1 MCIRDSRKLLIP
13 AGNSIMDGLNE
24 GLGDSFKNVQ
34 RNVSGMADKLAS
46 GFNLNLPK
54 VTAEYAVSSA
64 GLNAGEQLA
73 VSQLNSIR
81 SNIQRQLDNQP
92 KSSETNSLLMQ
103 AMAAVEALG
112 NQEAVFNING
122 SEFARVTAR
131 DNQAAQNGLT
141 TLQTILRGGTL

>member
-1 MCIRDSRKLLIP
+1 
-13 AGNSIMDGLNE
+13 
-24 GLGDSFKNVQ
+24 
-34 RNVSGMADKLAS
+34 VSGMADKLAS

-92 KSSETNSLLMQ
+92 SQSESNNILSQALSAVKSLGEHETVLVINDKEL
-103 AMAAVEALG
+103 ARTTAKA
-112 NQEAVFNING
+112 NQEA
-122 SEFARVTAR
+122 
-131 DNQAAQNGLT
+131 QNNLAKI
-141 TLQTILRGGTL
+141 QTILWGGTS

>member
-1 MCIRDSRKLLIP
+1 
-13 AGNSIMDGLNE
+13 
-24 GLGDSFKNVQ
+24 
-34 RNVSGMADKLAS
+34 MADKLAS

-122 SEFARVTAR
+122 SEFARVTAK

-141 TLQTILRGGTL
+141 TLQTILGGGTL

>member
-1 MCIRDSRKLLIP
+1 
-13 AGNSIMDGLNE
+13 
-24 GLGDSFKNVQ
+24 
-34 RNVSGMADKLAS
+34 MADKLAS

-92 KSSETNSLLMQ
+92 TQSESNNIVSQALSAVKSLSEQDTVL
-103 AMAAVEALG
+103 V
-112 NQEAVFNING
+112 INDR
-122 SEFARVTAR
+122 ELARVTAKA
-131 DNQAAQNGLT
+131 NQEAQNNLNKT
-141 TLQTILRGGTL
+141 QNLLRGRTT